1 MIRSGSTIL
10 VLAPH
15 TDDGEI
21 GCGATLS
28 KLLDLNCKIY
38 YLAFCT
44 CDSNLPDGFPNGT
57 LEAEL
62 REATKVLSI
71 PKENVIVKDFQ
82 VRCLSYERQ
91 AVLDILVAL
100 NKEISPDVVFAP
112 TLEDLH
118 QDHSTVTQEAI
129 RAFKTKTLLC
139 YEMPW
144 NNFSFEIGI
153 NSDKFPEI
161 SGERKFSP
169 MDRSLRRE
177 LKSAFGNNN
186 YWFNTSKFKNAVEIK
201 IKSKKEIIEFLVPK
215 EMVSTSSVRLF
226 VLWTTLPSIV
236 LIIIALIF
244 LKNQTRPLVK
254 LAKAAE
260 KFGKGDYINDF
271 IPSGAQEIRK
281 ASYEF
286 DRMAKRINRHLNQ
299 RAEML
304 SGISHDL
311 RTPLTRLKLQLAML
325 KQKEISEKMS
335 KDIDEMEKMLNDY
348 LQFAKTQTQESTEK
362 INLNNLL
369 RSISKGFESNKISL
383 DEDESKIF
391 LNGRPSALKRSFEN
405 VIQNGLTYGSNVKIK
420 VQKGNKR
427 ALVTIEDDGPGIPE
441 DQYKNVFKPFFR
453 LDKSRSL
460 NQSGVGLGLAIVEDI
475 INSHGGNIQ
484 LGKSKYGGLQV
495 KISLP
500 F

>member
-1 MIRSGSTIL
+1 MFSGLNNFVKFILPKRLFYRALIIVAAPTIILQIIITIVFYDSIWIKANKNITRS
-10 VLAPH
+10 
-15 TDDGEI
+15 
-21 GCGATLS
+21 
-28 KLLDLNCKIY
+28 
-38 YLAFCT
+38 
-44 CDSNLPDGFPNGT
+44 
-57 LEAEL
+57 
-62 REATKVLSI
+62 
-71 PKENVIVKDFQ
+71 
-82 VRCLSYERQ
+82 
-91 AVLDILVAL
+91 LVAQL
-100 NKEISPDVVFAP
+100 K
-112 TLEDLH
+112 
-118 QDHSTVTQEAI
+118 AI
-129 RAFKTKTLLC
+129 EEVYQNDKTNLDFLTDSYK
-139 YEMPW
+139 
-144 NNFSFEIGI
+144 NNFNFEIGI
-153 NSDKFPEI
+153 NQEIFPNNT
-161 SGERKFSP
+161 GERRFSP

-177 LKSAFGNNN
+177 LKSTFGNNN

-201 IKSKKEIIEFLVPK
+201 IRSNNDVIEFLVPK
-215 EMVSTSSVRLF
+215 EMVSASSVRLF
-226 VLWTTLPSIV
+226 VLWTTLPSLV

-244 LKNQTRPLVK
+244 LKNQTKPLVK

-260 KFGKGDYINDF
+260 RFGKGDYVNDF
-271 IPSGAQEIRK
+271 RASGSQEIRK
-281 ASYEF
+281 AAFEF

-348 LQFAKTQTQESTEK
+348 LQFAKTQTQEDTVL

-369 RSISKGFESNKISL
+369 NSIKNSFNNSNLFFDDSAATVELK
-383 DEDESKIF
+383 
-391 LNGRPSALKRSFEN
+391 GRPTALKRSFEN
-405 VIQNGLTYGSNVKIK
+405 IIQNGLSYGKK
-420 VQKGNKR
+420 VYLDIQKGNKR
-427 ALVTIEDDGPGIPE
+427 VTIIIEDDGPGIPE

-475 INSHGGNIQ
+475 INSHGGNVQ
-484 LGKSKYGGLQV
+484 LGKSKYNGLQV